1 MWSSRISILKTVLE
15 MADIWQFANKK
26 KTNLSQRA
34 CKMEDF
40 PKDRKAFGDLCE
52 LQKGGNGHF

>member
-15 MADIWQFANKK
+15 MADILQFANKK

-34 CKMEDF
+34 YKME
-40 PKDRKAFGDLCE
+40 R
-52 LQKGGNGHF
+52 

>member
-26 KTNLSQRA
+26 KTNLSARWSARTELWKAPAQS
-34 CKMEDF
+34 
-40 PKDRKAFGDLCE
+40 KDIS
-52 LQKGGNGHF
+52 

>member
-34 CKMEDF
+34 YKME
-40 PKDRKAFGDLCE
+40 R
-52 LQKGGNGHF
+52 